1 MDRTRRLLMSVT
13 ASALLAGGGGT
24 TPGLPEARAATTD
37 DRLEPYYNPQGE
49 QAKITE
55 VSQIISSLL
64 AGVQEENAM
73 SLNELIERRP
83 DLNRRI
89 AGKAIEV
96 LLRQGRIKKTGDGT
110 KDKPFRYYDQSR
122 SGHGG

>member
-1 MDRTRRLLMSVT
+1 MSVT
-13 ASALLAGGGGT
+13 ASALLTGGGGM
-24 TPGLPEARAATTD
+24 TPALTEARAAATD
-37 DRLEPYYNPQGE
+37 DRLEPYNQPQAE
-49 QAKITE
+49 QAKINE

-89 AGKAIEV
+89 AGKAIEL
-96 LLRQGRIKKTGDGT
+96 LLRQGRIRRTGDGT
-110 KDKPFRYYDQSR
+110 KDKPFRYYHPSR
-122 SGHGG
+122 DGNGG